1 MMEYN
6 DFELVS
12 LARDKNEEAMK
23 IIYDKYKPIIIS
35 KAKDLYGIV
44 NHHGVE
50 INDLIQEGYIGLDNA
65 INGFSESDN
74 VTFYTF
80 ATLCIERQIISF
92 IRKVSGNKNKLLND
106 AINIDNSM
114 EHLFRDELDIEKL
127 FISYEDYDETIVL
140 LKKSLSSFE
149 KTIFEYKMDGY
160 SNSEIANMTN
170 KDIKVIYNT
179 VNRIKNKLKNIIQDK

>member
-1 MMEYN
+1 MEYN

-12 LARDKNEEAMK
+12 LARDKNEEAIK

-50 INDLIQEGYIGLDNA
+50 LNDLIQEGYIGLDNA

-80 ATLCIERQIISF
+80 ANVCIERQIISF

-114 EHLFRDELDIEKL
+114 EHLFKDELDIEKL
-127 FISYEDYDETIVL
+127 FISYEDYDETIIL
-140 LKKSLSSFE
+140 LKKNLSSFE

>member
-1 MMEYN
+1 MEYN

-12 LARDKNEEAMK
+12 LARDKNEEAIK

-35 KAKDLYGIV
+35 KSKDLYGIV

-50 INDLIQEGYIGLDNA
+50 LNDLIQEGYIGLDNA

-80 ATLCIERQIISF
+80 ANVCIERQIISF

-114 EHLFRDELDIEKL
+114 EHLFKDELDIEKL
-127 FISYEDYDETIVL
+127 FISYEDYDETIIL
-140 LKKSLSSFE
+140 LKKNLSSFE

>member
-1 MMEYN
+1 MEYN

-12 LARDKNEEAMK
+12 LARDKNEEAIK

-50 INDLIQEGYIGLDNA
+50 LNDLIQEGYIGLDNA

-74 VTFYTF
+74 VTVYTF
-80 ATLCIERQIISF
+80 ANVCIERQIISF

-114 EHLFRDELDIEKL
+114 EHLFKDELDIEKL
-127 FISYEDYDETIVL
+127 FISYEDYDETIIL
-140 LKKSLSSFE
+140 LKKNLSSFE

>member
-12 LARDKNEEAMK
+12 LARDKNEEAIK

-50 INDLIQEGYIGLDNA
+50 LNDLIQEGYIGLDNA

-80 ATLCIERQIISF
+80 ANVCIERQIISF

-114 EHLFRDELDIEKL
+114 EHLFKDELDIEKL
-127 FISYEDYDETIVL
+127 FISYEDYDETIIL
-140 LKKSLSSFE
+140 LKKNLSSFE

>member
-1 MMEYN
+1 MEYN
-6 DFELVS
+6 DFELIS

-50 INDLIQEGYIGLDNA
+50 LNDLIQEGYIGLDNA

-80 ATLCIERQIISF
+80 ATLCIERQIITF